1 MRLLEP
7 PPTSGLAA
15 LQASFLGD
23 VTGQESRNA
32 SARVPIFEL
41 PPCDTTETRW
51 DIYNSGYVARLVEAI
66 ENDYPA
72 TRRIL
77 GAGPFG
83 SLVARYVRR
92 CPPRSHDIGR
102 AGDRLS
108 AFLAQDPLT
117 HDLPFLPDLAR
128 LEWCLAEAF
137 IAADVEPLAWSALAA
152 LDADTVA
159 DTIFRLR
166 PGTSLVDTRWPLLDL
181 LSAKDMSD
189 SEVSVR
195 MDDCS
200 RSVLVYRQGLE
211 VRHRAI
217 PADDADFLEVVARGL
232 RLTDLAV
239 CASSQ
244 ARTEALVARFQ
255 AWVRE
260 GLFINPGTAL
270 EASCPPHEGEIRTWT
285 FRSLDGF

>member
-1 MRLLEP
+1 MRRPER
-7 PPTSGLAA
+7 GARDLAR

-23 VTGQESRNA
+23 VTGHEGRNA
-32 SARVPIFEL
+32 SARAAIFEM
-41 PPCDTTETRW
+41 PPRDTIETRW
-51 DIYNSGYVARLVEAI
+51 DIYGSGYVARLVEAV

-77 GAGPFG
+77 GAGSFG

-108 AFLAQDPLT
+108 AFLAEDPLT

-137 IAADVEPLAWSALAA
+137 IAADVEPLTWTALTA
-152 LDADTVA
+152 LDPDTVA
-159 DTIFRLR
+159 DTTFRLR
-166 PGTSLVDTRWPLLDL
+166 PGTSLIDTRWSLLDL
-181 LSAKDMSD
+181 RSVKDEGD
-189 SEVSVR
+189 SEVSMR

-200 RSVLVYRQGLE
+200 RSVLVYRQGLQ
-211 VRHRAI
+211 VRYSAV
-217 PADDADFLEVVARGL
+217 AAEDADFLEVAGRGL
-232 RLTDLAV
+232 RLADLAV
-239 CASSQ
+239 GAASED
-244 ARTEALVARFQ
+244 RTDALVARFQ

-260 GLFINPGTAL
+260 GLFVNPGAAL
-270 EASCPPHEGEIRTWT
+270 EASRPTHQGEIRKWT
-285 FRSLDGF
+285 FRSLDGS

>member
-1 MRLLEP
+1 MRLP
-7 PPTSGLAA
+7 DASANDLAA
-15 LQASFLGD
+15 LQVSFLRD

-32 SARVPIFEL
+32 SARAPIFET
-41 PPCDTTETRW
+41 PPCDTIETRW
-51 DIYNSGYVARLVEAI
+51 DIYSSGYVARLVEAV

-83 SLVARYVRR
+83 SLVTRYVRR

-137 IAADVEPLAWSALAA
+137 IAADVEPLTWSALTAR
-152 LDADTVA
+152 DPDMVA
-159 DTIFRLR
+159 DTTFRLR

-181 LSAKDMSD
+181 VSAKDKSD

-211 VRHRAI
+211 VRYRAV
-217 PADDADFLEVVARGL
+217 AAEDADFLEVAGRGL
-232 RLTDLAV
+232 RLADLAV
-239 CASSQ
+239 GVASQ

-255 AWVRE
+255 AWVCE
-260 GLFINPGTAL
+260 GLFVNPGTAL
-270 EASCPPHEGEIRTWT
+270 EASHPTHQGEIRKWT